1 MSRFARCLLFA
12 AAIIPAARGAAQQLP
27 AAQFTDPDRAAKLAA
42 AYPAIDS
49 LFAAMA
55 AREHIPGAAWGIVID
70 GKLGHIGAAGVR
82 DIATKSPVDTNSVFR
97 IASMTKSFTAASI
110 LLLRDEGKLSLD
122 DPAEKWIPEL
132 KGLRATK
139 DSPTLTIRMLLS
151 HDTGWPED
159 NPWGDQQLSI
169 ADSTLSRMIAHG
181 IPFSH
186 APNTAY
192 EYSNYAFMILGRIV
206 SRASGMPYRQFVQ
219 TRLLTPL
226 GMKSST
232 LEVAMVPK
240 DKLTLGYRWEDG
252 TWKLEPQ
259 LPDGA
264 GGPMGGMLVSPHDM
278 GVWIANML
286 SAWPPSD
293 APEAGP
299 VKRSSLR
306 EMQQMHRTRPPQVTY
321 DTLTKH
327 VTLFAPG
334 YGFGLRIV
342 ANCNFSHI
350 VAHAGGLPGFGS
362 LMIWLPEYGVGLFA
376 FGNRTY
382 TDYSAASDSVF
393 ALLKRT
399 GGLERRTPVPA
410 PALVRAQRP
419 GVAPR
424 DQVERRAR
432 GFTRVDESV
441 PRPLEVAPHCAA
453 GFPARESRRVHGRNE
468 LVRGGE
474 CAARTVDHAVRTRS
488 HMGEHHDGAD
498 DAAVGAVPRCGGGID
513 GDGECGE
520 APGGTELQELNCDCR
535 EPIAGN
541 RCA

>member
-1 MSRFARCLLFA
+1 
-12 AAIIPAARGAAQQLP
+12 
-27 AAQFTDPDRAAKLAA
+27 
-42 AYPAIDS
+42 
-49 LFAAMA
+49 
-55 AREHIPGAAWGIVID
+55 
-70 GKLGHIGAAGVR
+70 
-82 DIATKSPVDTNSVFR
+82 
-97 IASMTKSFTAASI
+97 MTKSFTAASI

-232 LEVAMVPK
+232 LEVGTVPK
-240 DKLTLGYRWEDG
+240 DKLTLGYRWEDN

-293 APEAGP
+293 APETGP

-410 PALVRAQRP
+410 PALVKA
-419 GVAPR
+419 R
-424 DQVERRAR
+424 DQVSRLVIKWSDALADSLASMNLYLDHSKSHRIAQLDSLHAKV
-432 GFTRVDESV
+432 GACTAGN
-441 PRPLEVAPHCAA
+441 EV
-453 GFPARESRRVHGRNE
+453 
-468 LVRGGE
+468 VRGGE
-474 CAARTVDHAVRTRS
+474 RAARTVDHAVRTRS

-498 DAAVGAVPRCGGGID
+498 DAAFGAVHGRGGGIERQWRMRN
-513 GDGECGE
+513 GTRRSGT
-520 APGGTELQELNCDCR
+520 AGTERRLPMVDCR
-535 EPIAGN
+535 ESMRKNNQFRKDNDIARGCRRYGINCHSSSTPGN
-541 RCA
+541 RLPVVARPAIRSPHDQPLL